1 VISHRALGGWL
12 DSGANFSALDK
23 IPLRRG
29 PVPDQHLTDPAK
41 AASACGWFLRDTS
54 SSMTTSQQ
62 QQTTAVEW
70 PTRKQEEW
78 DLGSVTTEYACNG
91 KVSRRK
97 LQFLEQAFDR
107 EIHAI
112 EEVAAAFEGHHHHT
126 LDISFITKQMIFQH
140 GGVWGRIDDP
150 AIPRQAW
157 DDLMPEGW
165 NRDCFNTITALAA
178 AILDKELPP
187 KEGDWSHLDRYDNA
201 IAGFGL

>member
-1 VISHRALGGWL
+1 MVSHGVDPSAT
-12 DSGANFSALDK
+12 FSALDE

-29 PVPDQHLTDPAK
+29 LVLAKHLTDPAK

-97 LQFLEQAFDR
+97 LQFLQQAFDR

-112 EEVAAAFEGHHHHT
+112 EEVAVAFEGHHHHT
-126 LDISFITKQMIFQH
+126 LDISFITKQMIFEH
-140 GGVWGRIDDP
+140 GGVWGRINDP

-157 DDLMPEGW
+157 DDLMPEAWQNG
-165 NRDCFNTITALAA
+165 DCPSETITALAA

-187 KEGDWSHLDRYDNA
+187 KEGEWSHLDRFEDA
-201 IAGFGL
+201 IAGFGF

>member
-1 VISHRALGGWL
+1 MGSHGV
-12 DSGANFSALDK
+12 DPSANFSVLDE

-29 PVPDQHLTDPAK
+29 PVTDQHLTDPAK

-107 EIHAI
+107 EIDAI
-112 EEVAAAFEGHHHHT
+112 QEVAAAFEGHHHHA
-126 LDISFITKQMIFQH
+126 LRIGFITKEDILQD
-140 GGVWGRIDDP
+140 GAEWGRIDDP

-157 DDLMPEGW
+157 DELMPEEWQNG
-165 NRDCFNTITALAA
+165 DCSTKTITALAG
-178 AILDKELPP
+178 AILDKELPA
-187 KEGDWSHLDRYDNA
+187 KESEWSHLDRYDDA